1 MKKISLTI
9 FMVILFNAIIPFDVK
24 ADNAAPAAV
33 ESYTGEALCLPDAY
47 VQTPSNC
54 LPYGPSSQLT
64 EWAKVGLS
72 MPLQPLP
79 TVPLDPGLDNMP
91 YKYAAL
97 LGDPTNPQKTYA
109 SPEDAASDSNPVN
122 TIPASQ
128 IRYVAYTDQV
138 DINGGHYVEIA
149 ESHEWI
155 RASPGDYS
163 HFAGL
168 AFSRTPDNSFGWL
181 VDTSMSYTAAGLEN
195 PATGNSYLRNTLIQI
210 FDIKQANGED
220 WYEIGFDEWLE
231 SRSVRK
237 VDINTTPPAGV
248 TNNRWIEVNLKQQ
261 TLMVYDN
268 RQLVY
273 ATMIATGMEPFY
285 TRPGVFQI
293 QTKKETDR
301 MTGSFEADKSD
312 YYYLD
317 AVPWT
322 MYFDGSRAL
331 HAAYWRAMFGYP
343 QSHGCVNLAPIDAHW
358 LYDWANVGDWVYV
371 WDPSG
376 ATPTDPKF
384 YGAGGA

>member
-1 MKKISLTI
+1 MKRIS
-9 FMVILFNAIIPFDVK
+9 VILLLVVLFNAGAPTQVSADSK
-24 ADNAAPAAV
+24 AQAST
-33 ESYTGEALCLPDAY
+33 ESFSGEALCLPDAY
-47 VQTPSNC
+47 LQTPATC
-54 LPYGPSSQLT
+54 LPYGPSTQLT

-79 TVPLDPGLDNMP
+79 TIPLDPSLDQMP
-91 YKYAAL
+91 YQFAAI
-97 LGDPTNPQKTYA
+97 LGDPSKPQKTYG
-109 SPEDAASDSNPVN
+109 SPEDAASDTNPVG
-122 TIPASQ
+122 TIPASKL
-128 IRYVAYTDQV
+128 RYVAYTSAV
-138 DINGGHYVEIA
+138 DINGGHYVQIA
-149 ESHEWI
+149 GSNEWV

-163 HFAGL
+163 HFSGL
-168 AFSRTPDNSFGWL
+168 EFSRTPDHSFGWL
-181 VDTSMSYTAAGLEN
+181 VDTAQSSTAPGLEN
-195 PATGNSYLRNTLIQI
+195 PLTGQTYYRNTMVQI
-210 FDIKQANGED
+210 FDTRQANGED

-237 VDINTTPPAGV
+237 VDINPIPPQGV
-248 TNNRWIEVNLKQQ
+248 TGDRWIEVNLKQQ
-261 TLMVYDN
+261 TLMVYEN
-268 RQLVY
+268 RQLVF

-301 MTGSFEADKSD
+301 MTGAFEADKSD

-322 MYFDGSRAL
+322 MYFDGARAL

-358 LYDWANVGDWVYV
+358 LYNWANVGDWVYV

-376 ATPTDPKF
+376 ETPTDPKF
-384 YGAGGA
+384 YGQGGA